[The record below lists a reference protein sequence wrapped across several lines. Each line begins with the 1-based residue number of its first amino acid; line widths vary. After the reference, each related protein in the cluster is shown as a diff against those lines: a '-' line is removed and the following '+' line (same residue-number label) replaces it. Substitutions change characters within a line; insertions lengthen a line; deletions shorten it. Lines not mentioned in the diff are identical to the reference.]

1 MEIGILVSIALVVVA
16 LFATSSS
23 SPRRRRTPYYYG
35 NGKKPKQPDP
45 PPKQTLLLEAG
56 SGNAEAQVVAGQEL
70 EEAAGFSDQF
80 DVQIDTRSWDFY
92 SDHRRKQDLVVVQDE
107 IRKAG
112 IEVAIAKRMN
122 ELDVQINDLKL
133 TYREFDQKQQM
144 AVLELMQEKQ
154 AILEES
160 MKLRTGEARL
170 ALERQLLAVNKAQ
183 FEHQK
188 TMLCDHIER
197 ENWKLEAKVQQ
208 FEIAKYFHEKYQT
221 LEVQKI
227 NIAHQRDRLALQH
240 DKDNISNLLIKL
252 DVREARAKLRED
264 VSRLAVTTN
273 RLALRTDE
281 YDFLQRRAVKHIG
294 FDSLETYM
302 DVWKNMNNLA
312 RNNGFSSVEN
322 CVYSLLNG
330 GQLASLLETKRE
342 FEQLRFRYNQLQAA
356 TAAPSPGN

>member
-1 MEIGILVSIALVVVA
+1 MEIGILVSIALVVVI
-16 LFATSSS
+16 LFATSS
-23 SPRRRRTPYYYG
+23 SPRRRRTPYYYD
-35 NGKKPKQPDP
+35 GKKPKQPDP

-56 SGNAEAQVVAGQEL
+56 SGNAPAQSVAGQEP
-70 EEAAGFSDQF
+70 EKEAAFSDQF
-80 DVQIDTRSWDFY
+80 DVQMDTRSWDFY

-122 ELDVQINDLKL
+122 ELDVQINGLNLTYQTFDLKQ
-133 TYREFDQKQQM
+133 QK

-160 MKLRTGEARL
+160 LKVRTGEARV
-170 ALERQLLAVNKAQ
+170 ALERQLLEVNKAQ
-183 FEHQK
+183 FEHGK
-188 TMLCDHIER
+188 AMLLDHFER
-197 ENWKLEAKVQQ
+197 ENWKIEAKVQQ
-208 FEIAKYFHEKYQT
+208 FEIAKYFHQKYQT

-227 NIAHQRDRLALQH
+227 NLAHQRDQLALQR
-240 DKDNISNLLIKL
+240 DRDNISNLFAKL
-252 DVREARAKLRED
+252 DVREARAKIRED
-264 VSRLAVTTN
+264 VSQLVVREN
-273 RLALRTDE
+273 RLTLRTDE

-302 DVWKNMNNLA
+302 DVWKKMNNLA

-356 TAAPSPGN
+356 TTAPPPGN